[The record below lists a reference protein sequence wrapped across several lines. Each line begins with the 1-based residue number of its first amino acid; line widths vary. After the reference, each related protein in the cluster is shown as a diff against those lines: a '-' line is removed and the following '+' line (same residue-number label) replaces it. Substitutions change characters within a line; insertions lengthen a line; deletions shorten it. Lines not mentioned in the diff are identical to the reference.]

1 MTFKL
6 KDAKITHIS
15 LVDKGANGVPF
26 AIIKAQKANQAG
38 TIQKQVQIAKID
50 DDKRIVKGVVYQ
62 PDVADAHDD
71 QMDEVEIEKA
81 AHLFMEKQH
90 TYNIDKQHDLEADKG
105 FVIESYIAPCDM
117 TLGEQ
122 QIAKGSWVAAVKV
135 TDDDTWNAIKKGE
148 ITGFSMWGVGKRE
161 EIEEEEEVS
170 KGILSRIAKAL
181 GLIEKGAV
189 ADKYHKNRKN
199 REFWAAQDALNSV
212 LFNWDTWQSG
222 LETDPETI
230 REALQDFVDI
240 AEDVLTKEDI
250 IKAIGTPP
258 AKIAKAGKKI
268 SASNQKHIDDAITAL
283 TELKNKTAHSQ
294 EEPEEEED
302 LKAEDIAKAVTAAIA
317 PIAKQVEGLTAEI
330 AELKKE
336 EGVEG
341 EKPAGFTAPA
351 TTAEETAI
359 TDAIAKALAPLSQ
372 QMQTLAADVQ
382 LVKNSRGASAQGD
395 EEEIIKSEGAVSFG
409 RFL

>member
-26 AIIKAQKANQAG
+26 AIIKAAG
-38 TIQKQVQIAKID
+38 KNAIQKQVQISKID

-62 PDVADAHDD
+62 PDMADAHDD

-90 TYNIDKQHDLEADKG
+90 TYNIDKQHDLEVDKG

-122 QIAKGSWVAAVKV
+122 QIVKGSWVAAVKV
-135 TDDDTWNAIKKGE
+135 TDDDTWEAIKKGE

-161 EIEEEEEVS
+161 EIEDEAEVS
-170 KGILSRIAKAL
+170 KGLLSRIAKAL

-250 IKAIGTPP
+250 VKAIGAPP
-258 AKIAKAGKKI
+258 EPIAKAGKKI
-268 SASNQKHIDDAITAL
+268 SAGNLKHVEDAIAAL
-283 TELKNKTAHSQ
+283 TELKNKTAPI
-294 EEPEEEED
+294 EDEPEEDDD
-302 LKAEDIAKAVTAAIA
+302 LKAEDIAKAVTAALA

-330 AELKKE
+330 TELKKE

-341 EKPAGFTAPA
+341 DQPESGTALA
-351 TTAEETAI
+351 ASTEETAI
-359 TDAIAKALAPLSQ
+359 TDAIAKALAPLSE

-395 EEEIIKSEGAVSFG
+395 DQEEISKSEGAVSFG

>member
-1 MTFKL
+1 MSFKL

-26 AIIKAQKANQAG
+26 AIIKDAG
-38 TIQKQVQIAKID
+38 KNAIQKQVKIAKID
-50 DDKRIVKGVVYQ
+50 DEKRIVKGVVYQ

-122 QIAKGSWVAAVKV
+122 AIVKGSWVAAVKV
-135 TDDDTWNAIKKGE
+135 TDDDTWEAIKKGE

-161 EIEEEEEVS
+161 EIKEGEEVS
-170 KGILSRIAKAL
+170 KGLLSRIAKAL
-181 GLIEKGAV
+181 GGLIEKGAV

-222 LETDPETI
+222 METDPETI

-250 IKAIGTPP
+250 VKAIGTPP
-258 AKIAKAGKKI
+258 AQIAKAGKKI
-268 SASNQKHIDDAITAL
+268 SAGNLKHVDDAIAAL
-283 TELKNKTAHSQ
+283 TELKNKTAPVQ
-294 EEPEEEED
+294 EEPEEEDD
-302 LKAEDIAKAVTAAIA
+302 LKAEDIAKAVTAAMA

-341 EKPAGFTAPA
+341 EQPAGGTAPA
-351 TTAEETAI
+351 PTVEETAI
-359 TDAIAKALAPLSQ
+359 TDAIAKALAPLSE
-372 QMQTLAADVQ
+372 QMQSLAADVQ

-395 EEEIIKSEGAVSFG
+395 EEEISKAEGAVSFG

>member
-1 MTFKL
+1 MSYKL

-26 AIIKAQKANQAG
+26 AIIKAARKNA
-38 TIQKQVQIAKID
+38 IQKQVQIAKID
-50 DDKRIVKGVVYQ
+50 DEKRIVKGVVYQ

-90 TYNIDKQHDLEADKG
+90 TYNIDKQHDLEVDKG

-122 QIAKGSWVAAVKV
+122 QIIKGSWVAAVKV
-135 TDDDTWNAIKKGE
+135 TDDDTWEAIKKEE
-148 ITGFSMWGVGKRE
+148 ITGFSIWGVGKRE
-161 EIEEEEEVS
+161 EIQEEEEVS
-170 KGILSRIAKAL
+170 KGLLSRIAKAL
-181 GLIEKGAV
+181 GLIQKGAV

-250 IKAIGTPP
+250 VKAIGTPP
-258 AKIAKAGKKI
+258 EKIAKAGKKI
-268 SASNQKHIDDAITAL
+268 SAGNLKHVDDAIAAL
-283 TELKNKTAHSQ
+283 TELKNKTAPVEAEPK
-294 EEPEEEED
+294 EEDD
-302 LKAEDIAKAVTAAIA
+302 LKAEDIAKAVTAALA
-317 PIAKQVEGLTAEI
+317 PIAKQVEGLTSEI
-330 AELKKE
+330 AELKRE

-341 EKPAGFTAPA
+341 DQPAGGAASTA
-351 TTAEETAI
+351 TAEENAI
-359 TDAIAKALAPLSQ
+359 TDAIAKALAPLSE

-395 EEEIIKSEGAVSFG
+395 EEEINKSEGAVSFG

>member
-1 MTFKL
+1 MSFKL

-26 AIIKAQKANQAG
+26 AIIKDTGKNA
-38 TIQKQVQIAKID
+38 IQKQVQIAKID

-71 QMDEVEIEKA
+71 QMDEGEIEKA

-135 TDDDTWNAIKKGE
+135 TDDDTWEAIKKGE

-161 EIEEEEEVS
+161 EIEEEVS

-181 GLIEKGAV
+181 GLIEKGTV

-222 LETDPETI
+222 METDPETI

-250 IKAIGTPP
+250 VKAIGTPP
-258 AKIAKAGKKI
+258 EQISKAGKKI
-268 SASNQKHIDDAITAL
+268 SAGNLKHVDDAIAAL
-283 TELKNKTAHSQ
+283 TELKNKTAPVQ
-294 EEPEEEED
+294 EEPEEDDD
-302 LKAEDIAKAVTAAIA
+302 LKAEDIAKAVTAAMA

-336 EGVEG
+336 EGVEA
-341 EKPAGFTAPA
+341 EQPAGGTAPA
-351 TTAEETAI
+351 TTPEETAI
-359 TDAIAKALAPLSQ
+359 TDAIAKALAPLSE

-395 EEEIIKSEGAVSFG
+395 EEEISKSEGAVSFG

>member
-26 AIIKAQKANQAG
+26 AIIKDAG
-38 TIQKQVQIAKID
+38 KNAIQKQVLIAKID

-122 QIAKGSWVAAVKV
+122 EIAKGSWVAAVKV
-135 TDDDTWNAIKKGE
+135 TDDDTWEAIKKGE

-181 GLIEKGAV
+181 GLSLIEKGAV

-222 LETDPETI
+222 METDPVTI

-250 IKAIGTPP
+250 VKAIGTPP
-258 AKIAKAGKKI
+258 EQIAKAGKKI
-268 SASNQKHIDDAITAL
+268 SAGNLKHVDDAIAAL
-283 TELKNKTAHSQ
+283 TELKNKTAPVQ
-294 EEPEEEED
+294 EEPEEEDD
-302 LKAEDIAKAVTAAIA
+302 LKAEDIAKVVTAAMA

-341 EKPAGFTAPA
+341 EKTAGAAAPA
-351 TTAEETAI
+351 ATAEETAI
-359 TDAIAKALAPLSQ
+359 TDAIAKALAPLSE
-372 QMQTLAADVQ
+372 QMQALATDVQ
-382 LVKNSRGASAQGD
+382 LVKNSRGASAQGE
-395 EEEIIKSEGAVSFG
+395 EEEISKSESSVSFG

>member
-1 MTFKL
+1 MSYKL

-26 AIIKAQKANQAG
+26 AIIKDAAKNA
-38 TIQKQVQIAKID
+38 IQKQVQIAKID

-122 QIAKGSWVAAVKV
+122 QIVKGSWVAAVKV
-135 TDDDTWNAIKKGE
+135 TENDTWEAIKKGE

-161 EIEEEEEVS
+161 EIEEGEEVS
-170 KGILSRIAKAL
+170 KGILNRIAKVL

-212 LFNWDTWQSG
+212 LFNWDSYNSG
-222 LETDPETI
+222 METDAETI

-240 AEDVLTKEDI
+240 AQDVMTKEDI
-250 IKAIGTPP
+250 VKAIGTPSEQ
-258 AKIAKAGKKI
+258 IAKAGKKI
-268 SASNQKHIDDAITAL
+268 SASNLKHVDDAIAAL
-283 TELKNKTAHSQ
+283 TEIKNKTAPVEQ
-294 EEPEEEED
+294 ELEEDND
-302 LKAEDIAKAVTAAIA
+302 LKAEDIAKAVTAALA
-317 PIAKQVEGLTAEI
+317 PIAKQVEGLTSEI

-341 EKPAGFTAPA
+341 DQTAGVAVSTA
-351 TTAEETAI
+351 TAEETAI
-359 TDAIAKALAPLSQ
+359 TDAIAKALAPLSE

-382 LVKNSRGASAQGD
+382 LVKNSRGASVQGD
-395 EEEIIKSEGAVSFG
+395 EEEISKSEGAVSFG

>member
-1 MTFKL
+1 MSYKL

-26 AIIKAQKANQAG
+26 AIIKSAG
-38 TIQKQVQIAKID
+38 KNAIQKQVQIAKID

-90 TYNIDKQHDLEADKG
+90 TYNIDKQHDLEVDKG

-122 QIAKGSWVAAVKV
+122 QIVKGSWVAAVKV
-135 TDDDTWNAIKKGE
+135 TDEDTWESIKKGE

-170 KGILSRIAKAL
+170 KGILNRIAKAL

-212 LFNWDTWQSG
+212 LFNWDSWQSG

-240 AEDVLTKEDI
+240 AEEVLTKEDI
-250 IKAIGTPP
+250 VKAIGTPLEQ
-258 AKIAKAGKKI
+258 IAKAGKKI
-268 SASNQKHIDDAITAL
+268 SAGNLKHVDDAIAAL
-283 TELKNKTAHSQ
+283 TELKNKTAPVE
-294 EEPEEEED
+294 EEPEGEDD
-302 LKAEDIAKAVTAAIA
+302 LKAEDIAKAVTAAMA
-317 PIAKQVEGLTAEI
+317 PIAKQVESLTSEI
-330 AELKKE
+330 AELKKD

-341 EKPAGFTAPA
+341 DQHTGTAAPA
-351 TTAEETAI
+351 TNSEETAI
-359 TDAIAKALAPLSQ
+359 NDAIAKALAPLSK

-382 LVKNSRGASAQGD
+382 LVKNSRGASAQSD
-395 EEEIIKSEGAVSFG
+395 EEEISKSESAVSFG

>member
-1 MTFKL
+1 MSYKL

-26 AIIKAQKANQAG
+26 AIIKSAG
-38 TIQKQVQIAKID
+38 KNAIQKQVQIAKID
-50 DDKRIVKGVVYQ
+50 DDKQIVKGVVYQ

-81 AHLFMEKQH
+81 AHLFMQQQH
-90 TYNIDKQHDLEADKG
+90 TYNIDKQHDLEVNKG

-122 QIAKGSWVAAVKV
+122 QIVKGSWVAAVKV
-135 TDDDTWNAIKKGE
+135 TEDDTWEAIKKGE

-212 LFNWDTWQSG
+212 LFNWDSYNSG
-222 LETDPETI
+222 METDAVTI

-250 IKAIGTPP
+250 VKAIGAPP
-258 AKIAKAGKKI
+258 ETIAKAGKKI
-268 SASNQKHIDDAITAL
+268 SAGNLKHVDDAIAAL
-283 TELKNKTAHSQ
+283 TELKNKTAPV
-294 EEPEEEED
+294 EEDPKGEDD
-302 LKAEDIAKAVTAAIA
+302 LKAEDIAKAVTAALA
-317 PIAKQVEGLTAEI
+317 PIAKQVEGLTSEI

-336 EGVEG
+336 EGVG
-341 EKPAGFTAPA
+341 GDQPAGGAASTA
-351 TTAEETAI
+351 TAEETAI
-359 TDAIAKALAPLSQ
+359 TDAIAKALEPLSQ

-395 EEEIIKSEGAVSFG
+395 EEEISKSEGAVSFG

>member
-26 AIIKAQKANQAG
+26 AIIKDAG
-38 TIQKQVQIAKID
+38 KNSIQKQVQIAKID

-90 TYNIDKQHDLEADKG
+90 TYNIDKQHDLEVDKG

-122 QIAKGSWVAAVKV
+122 QISKGSWVAAVKV
-135 TDDDTWNAIKKGE
+135 TDDDTWEDIKKGE

-161 EIEEEEEVS
+161 EIEEEAEVS

-212 LFNWDTWQSG
+212 LFNWDSYNSG
-222 LETDPETI
+222 METDAETI

-250 IKAIGTPP
+250 VKAIGAPP
-258 AKIAKAGKKI
+258 ESIAKAGKKI
-268 SASNQKHIDDAITAL
+268 SAGNLKHVDDAIAAL
-283 TELKNKTAHSQ
+283 NELKNKTA
-294 EEPEEEED
+294 PVEEESEEDDD
-302 LKAEDIAKAVTAAIA
+302 LKAEDIAKAVTAALA
-317 PIAKQVEGLTAEI
+317 PIAKQVEGLTSEI

-336 EGVEG
+336 ESVEG
-341 EKPAGFTAPA
+341 DQPAGGVAPA
-351 TTAEETAI
+351 ATTEEAAI

-395 EEEIIKSEGAVSFG
+395 EEEISKSEGAVSFG

>member
-1 MTFKL
+1 MSYKL

-26 AIIKAQKANQAG
+26 AIIKSAG
-38 TIQKQVQIAKID
+38 KNAIQKQVQIAKID

-122 QIAKGSWVAAVKV
+122 EIVKGSWVAAVKV
-135 TDDDTWNAIKKGE
+135 TENDTWEAIKKGE
-148 ITGFSMWGVGKRE
+148 ITGFLMWGVGKRE

-212 LFNWDTWQSG
+212 L
-222 LETDPETI
+222 L
-230 REALQDFVDI
+230 
-240 AEDVLTKEDI
+240 
-250 IKAIGTPP
+250 IGTV
-258 AKIAKAGKKI
+258 
-268 SASNQKHIDDAITAL
+268 ITA
-283 TELKNKTAHSQ
+283 
-294 EEPEEEED
+294 
-302 LKAEDIAKAVTAAIA
+302 
-317 PIAKQVEGLTAEI
+317 GW
-330 AELKKE
+330 
-336 EGVEG
+336 
-341 EKPAGFTAPA
+341 KPMWILF
-351 TTAEETAI
+351 
-359 TDAIAKALAPLSQ
+359 
-372 QMQTLAADVQ
+372 V
-382 LVKNSRGASAQGD
+382 R
-395 EEEIIKSEGAVSFG
+395 
-409 RFL
+409 RFKIL

>member
-1 MTFKL
+1 MSYKL

-26 AIIKAQKANQAG
+26 AIIKDAG
-38 TIQKQVQIAKID
+38 KNAIQKQVQIAKID

-105 FVIESYIAPCDM
+105 FVIESYISPCDM

-122 QIAKGSWVAAVKV
+122 QIVKGSWVAAVKV
-135 TDDDTWNAIKKGE
+135 TENDTWEAIKKGE

-170 KGILSRIAKAL
+170 KGLLSRIAKAL

-212 LFNWDTWQSG
+212 LFNWDSYNSG
-222 LETDPETI
+222 METDAETI

-250 IKAIGTPP
+250 VKAIGTPP
-258 AKIAKAGKKI
+258 DQIAKAGKKI
-268 SASNQKHIDDAITAL
+268 SAGNLKHVDDAIAAL
-283 TELKNKTAHSQ
+283 TELKNITT
-294 EEPEEEED
+294 PVEEESEEDVD
-302 LKAEDIAKAVTAAIA
+302 LKATDIAKAVTAALA

-336 EGVEG
+336 EGFEG
-341 EKPAGFTAPA
+341 EKPAGDAAPA
-351 TTAEETAI
+351 ATAEETVI

-382 LVKNSRGASAQGD
+382 LVKNSRGASAQSE
-395 EEEIIKSEGAVSFG
+395 EEEIQKSGGAVSFG

>member
-26 AIIKAQKANQAG
+26 AIIKDAG
-38 TIQKQVQIAKID
+38 KNAIQKQVQIAKID

-90 TYNIDKQHDLEADKG
+90 TYNIDKQHDLEVDKG

-122 QIAKGSWVAAVKV
+122 QIVKGSWVAAVKV
-135 TDDDTWNAIKKGE
+135 TEDDTWEAIKKGE

-212 LFNWDTWQSG
+212 LFNWDSYNSG
-222 LETDPETI
+222 METDAVTI

-240 AEDVLTKEDI
+240 AQSVLIQDDI
-250 IKAIGTPP
+250 VKAIGTPP
-258 AKIAKAGKKI
+258 EQIAKAGKKI
-268 SASNQKHIDDAITAL
+268 SAGNLKHVDDAIAAL
-283 TELKNKTAHSQ
+283 NELKNKTAPKE
-294 EEPEEEED
+294 EEPEEDDD
-302 LKAEDIAKAVTAAIA
+302 LKAEDIAKAVTAAMA

-330 AELKKE
+330 ADLKKE
-336 EGVEG
+336 EGFEG
-341 EKPAGFTAPA
+341 DQAAGGAAPSA
-351 TTAEETAI
+351 IAEETAI

-395 EEEIIKSEGAVSFG
+395 EEEISKSEGAVSFG

>member
-1 MTFKL
+1 MSYKL

-26 AIIKAQKANQAG
+26 AIIKSAG
-38 TIQKQVQIAKID
+38 KNAIQKQVQIAKID

-90 TYNIDKQHDLEADKG
+90 TYNIDKRHDLEVDKG

-122 QIAKGSWVAAVKV
+122 QIVKGSWVAPVKV
-135 TDDDTWNAIKKGE
+135 TDEDTWESIKKGE

-170 KGILSRIAKAL
+170 KGILNRIAKAL

-212 LFNWDTWQSG
+212 LFNWDSWQSG

-240 AEDVLTKEDI
+240 AEEVLTKEDI
-250 IKAIGTPP
+250 VKAIGTPLEQ
-258 AKIAKAGKKI
+258 IAKAGKKI
-268 SASNQKHIDDAITAL
+268 SAGNLKHVDDAIAAL
-283 TELKNKTAHSQ
+283 TELK
-294 EEPEEEED
+294 
-302 LKAEDIAKAVTAAIA
+302 I
-317 PIAKQVEGLTAEI
+317 KQL
-330 AELKKE
+330 
-336 EGVEG
+336 
-341 EKPAGFTAPA
+341 P
-351 TTAEETAI
+351 
-359 TDAIAKALAPLSQ
+359 
-372 QMQTLAADVQ
+372 
-382 LVKNSRGASAQGD
+382 
-395 EEEIIKSEGAVSFG
+395 
-409 RFL
+409 

>member
-1 MTFKL
+1 MSYKL

-26 AIIKAQKANQAG
+26 AIIKDAG
-38 TIQKQVQIAKID
+38 KNAIQKQVQIAKID

-71 QMDEVEIEKA
+71 QMDEIEIEKA

-122 QIAKGSWVAAVKV
+122 QIIKGSWVAAVKV
-135 TDDDTWNAIKKGE
+135 TDDDTWEAIKKEE

-212 LFNWDTWQSG
+212 LFNWDSYNSG
-222 LETDPETI
+222 METDAETI

-250 IKAIGTPP
+250 VKAIGAPP
-258 AKIAKAGKKI
+258 ETIAKAGKKI
-268 SASNQKHIDDAITAL
+268 SAGNLKHVDDAIAAL
-283 TELKNKTAHSQ
+283 TELKNKTAPEE
-294 EEPEEEED
+294 EEPEEEDD
-302 LKAEDIAKAVTAAIA
+302 LKAEDIAKAVTAALA
-317 PIAKQVEGLTAEI
+317 PIAKQVEGLTSEI

-341 EKPAGFTAPA
+341 DQPAGSAAST
-351 TTAEETAI
+351 TTAEENAVTE
-359 TDAIAKALAPLSQ
+359 AIAKALAPLSE

-395 EEEIIKSEGAVSFG
+395 EEEISKSEGAVSFG

>member
-26 AIIKAQKANQAG
+26 AIIKDAG
-38 TIQKQVQIAKID
+38 KNSIQKQVQIAKID

-90 TYNIDKQHDLEADKG
+90 TYNIDKQHDLEVDKG

-122 QIAKGSWVAAVKV
+122 QISKGSWVAAVKV
-135 TDDDTWNAIKKGE
+135 TDDDTWEDIKKGE

-170 KGILSRIAKAL
+170 KGLLSRIAKAL

-212 LFNWDTWQSG
+212 LFNWDSYNSG
-222 LETDPETI
+222 METDAGTI

-240 AEDVLTKEDI
+240 AQSVLIQEDI

-258 AKIAKAGKKI
+258 ATIAKAGKKI
-268 SASNQKHIDDAITAL
+268 SANNLKHIDEAIATL
-283 TELKNKTAHSQ
+283 TELKNKTALEE
-294 EEPEEEED
+294 EEPEEEDD
-302 LKAEDIAKAVTAAIA
+302 LKAEDIAKAVTAAMA

-330 AELKKE
+330 ADLKKE
-336 EGVEG
+336 EGVDG
-341 EKPAGFTAPA
+341 EQPAGGAAPA

-359 TDAIAKALAPLSQ
+359 TDAIAKALEPLSQ

-395 EEEIIKSEGAVSFG
+395 EQEEFSKSEGAVSFG

>member
-1 MTFKL
+1 MSFKL

-26 AIIKAQKANQAG
+26 AIIKDAG
-38 TIQKQVQIAKID
+38 KNAIQKQVQIAKID

-117 TLGEQ
+117 TLGDQ
-122 QIAKGSWVAAVKV
+122 QIVKGSWVAAVKV
-135 TDDDTWNAIKKGE
+135 TDEDTWESIKKGE

-170 KGILSRIAKAL
+170 KGLLSRIAKAL

-212 LFNWDTWQSG
+212 LFNWDSYNSG
-222 LETDPETI
+222 METDSETI

-250 IKAIGTPP
+250 VKAIGTPP
-258 AKIAKAGKKI
+258 EQIAKAGKKI
-268 SASNQKHIDDAITAL
+268 SAGNLKHVDDAIAAL
-283 TELKNKTAHSQ
+283 TELKNKTA
-294 EEPEEEED
+294 PVEEELEEDDD
-302 LKAEDIAKAVTAAIA
+302 LKAEDIAKAVTAAMA
-317 PIAKQVEGLTAEI
+317 PIAKQVEVLTVEI
-330 AELKKE
+330 SELKKE

-341 EKPAGFTAPA
+341 EQAAGGAAPSV
-351 TTAEETAI
+351 TAEETAI

-382 LVKNSRGASAQGD
+382 LVKNSRGASTQGD
-395 EEEIIKSEGAVSFG
+395 EDEISKSEGAVSFG